1 MQTKNPIGEN
11 KSYFGQVAQEL
22 KRNRSMYLLIIPV
35 LVYYFLFCYVPMY
48 GIIMAFQ
55 NYKPEL
61 GILHSQFV
69 GLRHFKDFFMGGYFW
84 RLIGNTLTISFTS
97 LVFGFPMP
105 IILALMLNEMQTKWL
120 KRGIQTVTYMPHFIS
135 VVVIVG
141 ILKEFTAADGLI
153 GQMYT
158 HLTGNDVAMLSN
170 PDCFVPIYVLSN
182 IWEGAGWDSIIYLA
196 ALAGIDTQ
204 LYEACKIDGGGRVR
218 QLFTVTLPGILPT
231 IIVLLI
237 LRLGGILNVGYEK
250 IILLY
255 NPINYEK
262 SDVISSYV
270 YRVGMQDFRYGF
282 STAVG
287 LFNSAIGC
295 IIVFIANTINRKINE
310 TSLW

>member
-250 IILLY
+250 IILMY
-255 NPINYEK
+255 SPTTYK
-262 SDVISSYV
+262 TADVISTYV
-270 YRVGMQDFRYGF
+270 YRKGLQEVNWSYG
-282 STAVG
+282 TAVG
-287 LFNSAIGC
+287 LFNSGVN
-295 IIVFIANTINRKINE
+295 IIFLIATNYISRRTSE